1 MRFFIFFLCG
11 KRRLKEEIGTR
22 KIARDRIRPPQPQN
36 QRGVSWPNS
45 HTDDGPGAAAP
56 SRARGENARS
66 EPLKRLGEPEE
77 IGEAVAWLCSE
88 RASYVTGL
96 PMPVDGGFMAQ

>member
-1 MRFFIFFLCG
+1 MM
-11 KRRLKEEIGTR
+11 
-22 KIARDRIRPPQPQN
+22 
-36 QRGVSWPNS
+36 
-45 HTDDGPGAAAP
+45 
-56 SRARGENARS
+56 ARGLQLRPELEERYARA